1 MMMTVAVTVMMPDL
15 STLALVMAML
25 GLLGIPGGTFAV
37 HRVGSE
43 SDLGRL
49 GKLNRYR
56 LKEIKNIV
64 FRFWEFSNS
73 ITNYLYNKR

>member
-43 SDLGRL
+43 SDLGEA
-49 GKLNRYR
+49 GQ
-56 LKEIKNIV
+56 KEQIQTK
-64 FRFWEFSNS
+64 
-73 ITNYLYNKR
+73 